1 MSPNK
6 KNGKQT
12 AQECNV
18 PRDLYFERF
27 TMSTTYAVA
36 QPLAPNLLNPPP
48 ELLRKRRKLA
58 SRALPHAVIQEF
70 REAGIT
76 DADLYEQLVER
87 EKKLDWITQRKRIEL
102 QDGLQKVIKARR
114 TLRVFVSHATSN
126 QAWQAAENPAPP
138 NFETGEGVPSWTL
151 RIQGRL
157 LEPEEAGS
165 EGASASPPKFSTLLK
180 GIRVEIER
188 DQSLYPEPNLVEWH
202 NTPQE
207 QPVNGF
213 NITRRG
219 DQPLTR
225 IRIMLHPAPHDPSLV
240 RFKLSPQLSNL
251 LDMTSATRPD
261 AISAMWA
268 YVRTHGLFDKADRRR
283 VRSDDA
289 LRAITNSEMFEFHH
303 IPEIVTR
310 HLVHPEPMVLNYELK
325 LDPNNPNPPP
335 KAFDIPIDV
344 DDVALKA
351 KLQEAYVAITQGD
364 QTEIQNL
371 DEKTTQIIS
380 QITALSLKR
389 EFCKSYAANP
399 QQFIHRWIASQSRD
413 LDVILGQGGM
423 AGAGNSKPGVNLGD
437 EDLRRSE
444 FFRLPWVR
452 EAIGVYEGTR
462 NLRVP
467 DGATR

>member
-1 MSPNK
+1 
-6 KNGKQT
+6 
-12 AQECNV
+12 
-18 PRDLYFERF
+18 
-27 TMSTTYAVA
+27 MSTAYAVA
-36 QPLAPNLLNPPP
+36 QPPAPNLLNPPP
-48 ELLRKRRKLA
+48 ELIKKRRKLA
-58 SRALPHAVIQEF
+58 SRAIPDCVI
-70 REAGIT
+70 REYRENGVT

-102 QDGLQKVIKARR
+102 QDAIHKVTKTRR
-114 TLRVFVSHATSN
+114 TLRVFVSHTASN
-126 QAWQAAENPAPP
+126 QAWQASENPAPP

-157 LEPEEAGS
+157 LESEEMNS
-165 EGASASPPKFSTLLK
+165 EDASTSAPKFSALLK
-180 GIRVEIER
+180 GMRVEIER
-188 DQSLYPEPNLVEWH
+188 EQALYAEPNHVEWH
-202 NTPQE
+202 NTAQE
-207 QPVNGF
+207 HAVNGF

-251 LDMTSATRPD
+251 LDLTSATRPD
-261 AISAMWA
+261 AISAMWT
-268 YVRTHGLFDKADRRR
+268 YVRSRGLFDKVDRRK

-289 LRAITNSEMFEFHH
+289 LRTITNSDMFDFHH

-310 HLVHPEPMVLNYELK
+310 NLVHPEPIILNYELK
-325 LDPNNPNPPP
+325 LEANNPNPTP

-344 DDVALKA
+344 DDVALKT
-351 KLQEAYVAITQGD
+351 KLQEAYAAITQGD
-364 QTEIQNL
+364 QTEIQTL
-371 DEKTTQIIS
+371 DDKTTQIIS
-380 QITALSLKR
+380 QINALSLKR

-399 QQFIHRWIASQSRD
+399 QQFINRWITSQSRD
-413 LDVILGQGGM
+413 LDIILGQGGM
-423 AGAGNSKPGVNLGD
+423 AGAGNAKPGVNLGD

>member
-1 MSPNK
+1 
-6 KNGKQT
+6 
-12 AQECNV
+12 
-18 PRDLYFERF
+18 
-27 TMSTTYAVA
+27 MSTTYAVA
-36 QPLAPNLLNPPP
+36 QPLAPNLLNPPA
-48 ELLRKRRKLA
+48 ELVRKRRKLVA
-58 SRALPHAVIQEF
+58 RALPDAVIQEF
-70 REAGIT
+70 RENGIT
-76 DADLYEQLVER
+76 DAELYEQLAER

-102 QDGLQKVIKARR
+102 QDGLQKVIKTRR
-114 TLRVFVSHATSN
+114 TLRVFVSHTASN
-126 QAWQAAENPAPP
+126 QAWQASENPAPP

-157 LEPEEAGS
+157 LEQ
-165 EGASASPPKFSTLLK
+165 EGASSEGTTTGAPAPPPKFSTLLK
-180 GIRVEIER
+180 GMRVEIER
-188 DQSLYPEPNLVEWH
+188 EQSLYPESNLVEWH

-207 QPVNGF
+207 QAVNGF

-261 AISAMWA
+261 AISAMWT

-310 HLVHPEPMVLNYELK
+310 HLVHPEPVVLNYELK
-325 LDPNNPNPPP
+325 LDANTLNPSP
-335 KAFDIPIDV
+335 KVFDIPIDV
-344 DDVALKA
+344 DDVAFKA

-364 QTEIQNL
+364 QPEIQNL

-423 AGAGNSKPGVNLGD
+423 GGAGNSKPGVNLGD

-462 NLRVP
+462 NLRIP